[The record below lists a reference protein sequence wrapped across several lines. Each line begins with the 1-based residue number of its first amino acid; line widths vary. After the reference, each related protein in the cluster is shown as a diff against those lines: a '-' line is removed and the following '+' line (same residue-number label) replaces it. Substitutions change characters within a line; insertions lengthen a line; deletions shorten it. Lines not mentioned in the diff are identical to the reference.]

1 MDLKVSVII
10 PTYNRMATLPRAVRS
25 VLDQTMPDW
34 ELIVVDD
41 GSTDES
47 LAWLSQLAQ
56 SERRVRI
63 LSQPQSGVSRARN
76 RGAQQALAPWLAFLD
91 SDDEWLPHKLE
102 KQLELAEARPNL
114 PLIHSEEI
122 WIRNGVR
129 VNAMKKHQKAGG
141 DIYAQSLKL
150 CCISP
155 SAALLKR
162 DLFLEL
168 GGFREDFVVCE
179 DYDLWLKITSRHPVG
194 FIETPLIKKYGGHED
209 QLSQR
214 YRAMDYWRILAI
226 HDRLQSQQLCEEQM
240 KLSQQELLAKASILL
255 KGYRKHH
262 NLENYQNIFDCYI
275 RTLNC

>member
-129 VNAMKKHQKAGG
+129 VNAMKKTKKAGG